1 MGAPLLPEHA
11 PLRIRWLLKMAWR
24 DSRTYRRRL
33 LLYMSSIILGTA
45 ALVSIRTLGDSM
57 RTAIDLESRAL
68 LGADLDINTRRAFSD
83 SAEVF
88 LRNLGGE
95 QSRQVSFASMVA
107 FPRSESSR
115 LVNVRALEGGFPYYG
130 ELETVPQGA
139 AQAFRTQ
146 GTALVD
152 DNLMIQHGAEVGDS
166 IRVGLSTLEIAGRLI
181 SIPGETAAMS
191 TFGPRVYIPMAELA
205 STALVQPGSRATY
218 RALFKFGE
226 GVDVEELKDTY
237 GTDTAARFGMDWDTV
252 ADRQAGLERSL
263 GNLYR
268 FLSLSGF
275 IALILGSVGVAS
287 AIHTYVR
294 RKRSTIAVLRCL
306 GAEGR
311 HTFTIYVIQA
321 VSIGVIGSIIGA
333 AAGFLVL
340 GVLPGLVQD
349 FVPFELEV
357 RYSWLPVLQGLGL
370 GLLMAL
376 LFAFLPLIAIKDI
389 SPLLTLRS
397 SVETPSRGARD
408 PWRLALIAVLV
419 CGIMLF
425 AVSQTREWYQGVGFT
440 AGLIGAFLLLSLVAR
455 GLISM
460 ARRLLS
466 ARWPYVWRQG
476 LANLFRPD
484 NQTVTMVVALGLGA
498 FLLTTLYLLQFSLV
512 GHITQVG
519 GDRQSNMVLFDI
531 QPDQRDEI
539 VESMRRNGLPVM
551 QQTPVV
557 SMRVA
562 GLKGRTVAEIM
573 QDSTDRLDG
582 SDRSNRAP
590 RWALRR
596 EYRSTYRGHLED
608 AETLLAGSLQP
619 KIGGEDDTVLVSM
632 EKSIAD
638 RLGVGIG
645 DEIVFDVQG
654 VQVETVVG
662 SLRAVDWQRVQPNF
676 FVVFPEGVLEE
687 APQFHVVV
695 TRIDDPQV
703 SARFQQETVSRFP
716 NVSMIDLSLI
726 LGTLNDILGK
736 VSLIVRF
743 MALFSVFTG
752 IIVLVGV
759 VTNSRLQRMQESV
772 LLKTLGG
779 SRNQILKI
787 MSIEYLFLGAIGTVT
802 GVALAFAAAWILAVF
817 VFNITFVPAFI
828 PVAAVI
834 GGIAVITISV
844 GMLASAGIY
853 RQSPLEVLRAEI

>member
-1 MGAPLLPEHA
+1 
-11 PLRIRWLLKMAWR
+11 MAWR

-68 LGADLDINTRRAFSD
+68 LGADLEISTRQAFSD
-83 SAEVF
+83 SADVF

-95 QSRQVSFASMVA
+95 QSRQASFVSMVA
-107 FPRSESSR
+107 FPRTESSR

-130 ELETVPQGA
+130 ELETVPQDA
-139 AQAFRTQ
+139 AQDFRTQ

-152 DNLMIQHGAEVGDS
+152 DNLMIQHGAEPGDS
-166 IRVGLSTLEIAGRLI
+166 IRIGLGTFEIAGRLV

-205 STALVQPGSRATY
+205 STALIQPGSRVTY
-218 RALFKFGE
+218 RALYKFGDE
-226 GVDVEELKDTY
+226 VDVEALKEAY

-268 FLSLSGF
+268 FLNLSGF

-287 AIHTYVR
+287 AIHTYIR
-294 RKRSTIAVLRCL
+294 RKRGTIAVLRCL

-311 HTFTIYVIQA
+311 HTFAVYVIQA
-321 VSIGVIGSIIGA
+321 VSIGVIGSTIGA

-340 GVLPGLVQD
+340 GVLPALVQD

-357 RYSWLPVLQGLGL
+357 RYSWLPVLQGMGL

-376 LFAFLPLIAIKDI
+376 LFALLPLMAIKDI

-397 SVETPSRGARD
+397 SVETPSRGTRD
-408 PWRLALIAVLV
+408 PWRLTLIAVLV
-419 CGIMLF
+419 SGIVLF
-425 AVSQTREWYQGVGFT
+425 AVSQTREWQQGVGFA
-440 AGLIGAFLLLSLVAR
+440 AGLIAAFLLLSLVAR

-460 ARRLLS
+460 ARRLLP
-466 ARWPYVWRQG
+466 ATWPYVWRQG

-519 GDRQSNMVLFDI
+519 GERQSNMVLFDI
-531 QPDQRDEI
+531 QPDQREE
-539 VESMRRNGLPVM
+539 VVGSLRRNGLPVM

-557 SMRVA
+557 SMRLA
-562 GLKGRTVAEIM
+562 GLKGRTIAEIM
-573 QDSTDRLDG
+573 QDSTGRPE
-582 SDRSNRAP
+582 RAP

-608 AETLLAGSLQP
+608 AETLLEGSLQP
-619 KIGGEDDTVLVSM
+619 RVGGEEDAVLVSM

-638 RLGVGIG
+638 RLGLGIG
-645 DEIVFDVQG
+645 DEVVFDVQG
-654 VQVETVVG
+654 VQVETTVG

-752 IIVLVGV
+752 VIVLVGV

-787 MSIEYLFLGAIGTVT
+787 MSIEYLFLGAIGAVT
-802 GVALAFAAAWILAVF
+802 GVVLAFAATWILAVF

-834 GGIAVITISV
+834 GGIAVITIAV

>member
-1 MGAPLLPEHA
+1 MRLN
-11 PLRIRWLLKMAWR
+11 WLLNMAWR

-57 RTAIDLESRAL
+57 RTAINLESRAL

-88 LRNLGGE
+88 LRSLGGA
-95 QSRQVSFASMVA
+95 QSRQTSFASMVA
-107 FPRSESSR
+107 FPRTASSR
-115 LVNVRALEGGFPYYG
+115 LVQVRALEGDFPYYG
-130 ELETVPQGA
+130 ELETSPPDA
-139 AQAFRTQ
+139 AQRFRAQ
-146 GTALVD
+146 GSALVD

-166 IRVGLSTLEIAGRLI
+166 IHVGLRSFEIEGRLI
-181 SIPGETAAMS
+181 AIPGETAAMS
-191 TFGPRVYIPMAELA
+191 TIGPRVYIPLA
-205 STALVQPGSRATY
+205 DLESTALIQPGSRATY
-218 RALFKFGE
+218 RALFRFDDSVNVQE
-226 GVDVEELKDTY
+226 LVDSH
-237 GTDTAARFGMDWDTV
+237 GTDTAARWGMDWDTV

-263 GNLYR
+263 GNLFR
-268 FLSLSGF
+268 FLNLSGF

-294 RKRSTIAVLRCL
+294 RKRGTIAVLRCL

-311 HTFTIYVIQA
+311 HTVTIYVIQA
-321 VSIGVIGSIIGA
+321 VSIGVIGSLIGA

-340 GVLPGLVQD
+340 GVLPALIQD
-349 FVPFELEV
+349 FVPFELDIH
-357 RYSWLPVLQGLGL
+357 YSYLPVLHGMGL

-376 LFAFLPLIAIKDI
+376 LFALLPLMAVRDI

-408 PWRLALIAVLV
+408 PWRLALVAVLV
-419 CGIMLF
+419 AGIVLF
-425 AVSQTREWYQGVGFT
+425 SVTQSRHWYQGVGFA
-440 AGLIGAFLLLSLVAR
+440 AGLIVAFALLSFVAR
-455 GLISM
+455 GLIAA
-460 ARRLLS
+460 ARRLLP

-476 LANLFRPD
+476 MANLFRPD

-512 GHITQVG
+512 GHISQVG
-519 GDRQSNMVLFDI
+519 GERQSNMVLFDI

-539 VESMRRNGLPVM
+539 VESLHSNGLPVM

-557 SMRVA
+557 SMRLA
-562 GLKGRTVAEIM
+562 GLNGRTTAEIM
-573 QDSTDRLDG
+573 QDSTDR
-582 SDRSNRAP
+582 SP
-590 RWALRR
+590 RWAMRR

-608 AETLLAGSLQP
+608 AETLLEGTLQP
-619 KIGGEDDTVLVSM
+619 RVDGEHDAVLVSV

-654 VQVETVVG
+654 IPVTTTVG

-676 FVVFPEGVLEE
+676 FIVFPEGVLEE
-687 APQFHVVV
+687 APQFHVIV

-752 IIVLVGV
+752 VIVLVGV

-787 MSIEYLFLGAIGTVT
+787 MSIEYLFLGVIGAVT
-802 GVALAFAAAWILAVF
+802 GVVLAYAATWILATF
-817 VFNITFVPAFI
+817 VFNISFIPAFI
-828 PVAAVI
+828 PVVAVI
-834 GGIAVITISV
+834 GGISAITITV
-844 GMLASAGIY
+844 GMLASTGIY
-853 RQSPLEVLRAEI
+853 RQSPLEVLRSEI

>member
-1 MGAPLLPEHA
+1 
-11 PLRIRWLLKMAWR
+11 
-24 DSRTYRRRL
+24 
-33 LLYMSSIILGTA
+33 
-45 ALVSIRTLGDSM
+45 M
-57 RTAIDLESRAL
+57 RTAINQESRAL

-88 LRNLGGE
+88 LQGLGGV
-95 QSRQVSFASMVA
+95 QSRQTSFASMVA
-107 FPRSESSR
+107 FPRSASSR
-115 LVNVRALEGGFPYYG
+115 LVQVRALEGDFPYYG
-130 ELETVPQGA
+130 ELETAPPDA
-139 AQAFRTQ
+139 AQRFRTQ
-146 GTALVD
+146 GSALVD

-166 IRVGLSTLEIAGRLI
+166 IRVGLRTFEIEGRLI
-181 SIPGETAAMS
+181 AIPGETAAMS
-191 TFGPRVYIPMAELA
+191 TIGPRVYIPLA
-205 STALVQPGSRATY
+205 DLESTALIQPGSRATY
-218 RALFKFGE
+218 RALFRFDDSVNVQE
-226 GVDVEELKDTY
+226 LVDSH
-237 GTDTAARFGMDWDTV
+237 GTDTAARWGMDWDTV

-268 FLSLSGF
+268 FLNLSGF

-294 RKRSTIAVLRCL
+294 RKRGTIAVLRCL

-311 HTFTIYVIQA
+311 HTVTIYVIQA
-321 VSIGVIGSIIGA
+321 VSIGVIGSSIGA

-340 GVLPGLVQD
+340 GVLPALIQD
-349 FVPFELEV
+349 FVPFELDIH
-357 RYSWLPVLQGLGL
+357 YSYLPVLQGMGL

-376 LFAFLPLIAIKDI
+376 LFALLPLIAVRDI

-408 PWRLALIAVLV
+408 PWRLALVAVLV
-419 CGIMLF
+419 TGIVLF
-425 AVSQTREWYQGVGFT
+425 SVTQSRQWYQGVGFA
-440 AGLIGAFLLLSLVAR
+440 AGLIVAFALLSFVAR
-455 GLISM
+455 GLIAT
-460 ARRLLS
+460 ARRLLP

-476 LANLFRPD
+476 MANLFRPD

-512 GHITQVG
+512 GHISQVG
-519 GDRQSNMVLFDI
+519 GERQSNMVLFDI
-531 QPDQRDEI
+531 QPDQRDDI
-539 VESMRRNGLPVM
+539 VESLERNGLPVM

-557 SMRVA
+557 SMRLA
-562 GLKGRTVAEIM
+562 GLNGRTTAEIM
-573 QDSTDRLDG
+573 QDSTDR
-582 SDRSNRAP
+582 SP
-590 RWALRR
+590 RWAMRR
-596 EYRSTYRGHLED
+596 EYRSTYRSHLED
-608 AETLLAGSLQP
+608 AETLLEGTLQP
-619 KIGGEDDTVLVSM
+619 RVDGEHETVLVSV

-654 VQVETVVG
+654 IPVKTTVG

-676 FVVFPEGVLEE
+676 FIVFPEGVLEE
-687 APQFHVVV
+687 APQFHVIV

-752 IIVLVGV
+752 VIVLVGV

-787 MSIEYLFLGAIGTVT
+787 MSIEYLFLGAIGAVT
-802 GVALAFAAAWILAVF
+802 GVVLAYAATWILATF
-817 VFNITFVPAFI
+817 VFNISFIPAFI
-828 PVAAVI
+828 PVVAVI
-834 GGIAVITISV
+834 GGISAITITV
-844 GMLASAGIY
+844 GMLASTGIY
-853 RQSPLEVLRAEI
+853 RQSPLEVLRSEI

>member
-1 MGAPLLPEHA
+1 MRLK
-11 PLRIRWLLKMAWR
+11 WLLNMAWR

-57 RTAIDLESRAL
+57 RTAVNQESKAL

-88 LRNLGGE
+88 LRSLGGV
-95 QSRQVSFASMVA
+95 QSRQTSFASMVA
-107 FPRSESSR
+107 FPRSASSR
-115 LVNVRALEGGFPYYG
+115 LVQVRALEGDFPYYG
-130 ELETVPQGA
+130 ELETAPPDA
-139 AQAFRTQ
+139 AQRFRTQ
-146 GTALVD
+146 GSALVD

-166 IRVGLSTLEIAGRLI
+166 IRVGLRTFEIEGRLI
-181 SIPGETAAMS
+181 AIPGETAAMS
-191 TFGPRVYIPMAELA
+191 TIGPRVYIPLA
-205 STALVQPGSRATY
+205 DLESTALIQPGSRATY
-218 RALFKFGE
+218 RALFRFDDSVNVQGL
-226 GVDVEELKDTY
+226 VDSH
-237 GTDTAARFGMDWDTV
+237 GTDTAARWGMDWDTV

-268 FLSLSGF
+268 FLNLSGF

-294 RKRSTIAVLRCL
+294 RKRGTIAVLRCL

-311 HTFTIYVIQA
+311 HTVTIYVIQA
-321 VSIGVIGSIIGA
+321 VSIGVIGSSIGA

-340 GVLPGLVQD
+340 GVLPALIQD
-349 FVPFELEV
+349 FVPFELDIH
-357 RYSWLPVLQGLGL
+357 YSYLPVLQGMGL

-376 LFAFLPLIAIKDI
+376 LFALLPLIAVRDI

-419 CGIMLF
+419 TGIVLF
-425 AVSQTREWYQGVGFT
+425 SVTQSRQWYQGVGFA
-440 AGLIGAFLLLSLVAR
+440 AGLIVAFALLSFVAR
-455 GLISM
+455 GLIAM
-460 ARRLLS
+460 ARRLLP

-476 LANLFRPD
+476 MANLFRPD

-512 GHITQVG
+512 GHISQVG
-519 GDRQSNMVLFDI
+519 GERQSNMVLFDI

-539 VESMRRNGLPVM
+539 VESLERNGLPVM

-557 SMRVA
+557 SMRLA
-562 GLKGRTVAEIM
+562 GLNGRTTSEIM
-573 QDSTDRLDG
+573 QDSTDR
-582 SDRSNRAP
+582 SP
-590 RWALRR
+590 RWAMRR

-608 AETLLAGSLQP
+608 AETLLEGTLQP
-619 KIGGEDDTVLVSM
+619 RVDGENEAVLVSV

-654 VQVETVVG
+654 IPVKTTVG

-687 APQFHVVV
+687 APQFHVIV

-752 IIVLVGV
+752 VIVLVGV

-787 MSIEYLFLGAIGTVT
+787 MSIEYLFLGAIGAVT
-802 GVALAFAAAWILAVF
+802 GVVLAYAATWILATF
-817 VFNITFVPAFI
+817 VFNISFIPAFI
-828 PVAAVI
+828 PVVAVI
-834 GGIAVITISV
+834 GGISAITITV
-844 GMLASAGIY
+844 GMLASTGIY
-853 RQSPLEVLRAEI
+853 RQSPLEVLRSEI

>member
-1 MGAPLLPEHA
+1 
-11 PLRIRWLLKMAWR
+11 MAWR

-57 RTAIDLESRAL
+57 RSAIDLESKAL

-95 QSRQVSFASMVA
+95 QSRQISFASMVA

-115 LVNVRALEGGFPYYG
+115 LVQVRALEGAFPYYG
-130 ELETVPQGA
+130 ELETVPPGA
-139 AQAFRTQ
+139 AEAFRTQ
-146 GTALVD
+146 GSALVD

-166 IRVGLSTLEIAGRLI
+166 IRVGLRMFEIGGRLI

-191 TFGPRVYIPMAELA
+191 TIGPRVYIPLAELE
-205 STALVQPGSRATY
+205 STALIQSGSRATY
-218 RALFKFGE
+218 RALFRFGDD
-226 GVDVEELKDTY
+226 VDVQEMVDTF
-237 GTDTAARFGMDWDTV
+237 GSDTAARYGMDWDTV
-252 ADRQAGLERSL
+252 EDRQAGLERSL

-268 FLSLSGF
+268 FLNLSGF

-294 RKRSTIAVLRCL
+294 RKRGTIAVLRCL

-311 HTFTIYVIQA
+311 HTFSIYVVQA
-321 VSIGVIGSIIGA
+321 VSIGVVGSAIGA
-333 AAGFLVL
+333 AAGYLVL
-340 GVLPGLVQD
+340 GILPALIQD
-349 FVPFELEV
+349 FVPFDLEV
-357 RYSWLPVLQGLGL
+357 RFTYMPVLQGMGL

-376 LFAFLPLIAIKDI
+376 LFALLPLMAIKDI

-397 SVETPSRGARD
+397 SVETSSRGNRD
-408 PWRLALIAVLV
+408 PWRLALVGLLIA
-419 CGIMLF
+419 GIVLF
-425 AVSQTREWYQGVGFT
+425 AVGQTREWYQGVGF
-440 AGLIGAFLLLSLVAR
+440 AGGLIGAFLLLSLVAR
-455 GLISM
+455 ILISL
-460 ARRLLS
+460 ARRLLP
-466 ARWPYVWRQG
+466 ATWPYVWRQG

-498 FLLTTLYLLQFSLV
+498 FLITTLYLLQFSLV

-519 GDRQSNMVLFDI
+519 GDQQSNLVLFDI
-531 QPDQRDEI
+531 QPDQREDI
-539 VESMRRNGLPVM
+539 LESLHRNELPVM

-557 SMRVA
+557 SMRLA
-562 GLKGRTVAEIM
+562 GLKGRTLTEVM
-573 QDSTDRLDG
+573 QDSTE
-582 SDRSNRAP
+582 RAS

-596 EYRSTYRGHLED
+596 EYRSTYRSHLEE
-608 AETLLAGSLQP
+608 AESLLEGSLQP
-619 KIGGEDDTVLVSM
+619 RVESGKDSVLVSL
-632 EKSIAD
+632 EKGIAD

-654 VQVETVVG
+654 VPVKTTVG

-676 FVVFPEGVLEE
+676 FMVFPEGVLEE

-695 TRIDDPQV
+695 TRIDDPQT

-726 LGTLNDILGK
+726 LGTLNAILGK

-752 IIVLVGV
+752 VIVLVGV
-759 VTNSRLQRMQESV
+759 VTNSRYQRIQESV

-787 MSIEYLFLGAIGTVT
+787 MTIEYLFLGVIGAFT
-802 GVALAFAAAWILAVF
+802 GVVLAFAATWILAVF
-817 VFNITFVPAFI
+817 VFNITYVPAFI
-828 PVAAVI
+828 PVVAVI
-834 GGIAVITISV
+834 GGISSITILV

-853 RQSPLEVLRAEI
+853 RQSPLEILRAEI

>member
-1 MGAPLLPEHA
+1 
-11 PLRIRWLLKMAWR
+11 MAWR

-68 LGADLDINTRRAFSD
+68 LGADLEISTRQAFSD

-95 QSRQVSFASMVA
+95 QSRQASFVSMVA
-107 FPRSESSR
+107 FPRTESSR

-130 ELETVPQGA
+130 ELETVPQEA
-139 AQAFRTQ
+139 AQDFRTQ

-152 DNLMIQHGAEVGDS
+152 DNLMIQHGAEPGDS
-166 IRVGLSTLEIAGRLI
+166 IRIGLGTFEIAGRLV

-205 STALVQPGSRATY
+205 STALIQPGSRVTY
-218 RALFKFGE
+218 RALYKFGDE
-226 GVDVEELKDTY
+226 VDVEALKEAY

-268 FLSLSGF
+268 FLNLSGF

-287 AIHTYVR
+287 AIHTYIR
-294 RKRSTIAVLRCL
+294 RKRGTIAVLRCL

-311 HTFTIYVIQA
+311 HTFAVYVIQA
-321 VSIGVIGSIIGA
+321 VSIGVIGSTIGA

-340 GVLPGLVQD
+340 GVLPALVQD

-357 RYSWLPVLQGLGL
+357 RYSWLPVLQGMGL

-376 LFAFLPLIAIKDI
+376 LFALLPLMAIKDI

-419 CGIMLF
+419 SGIVLF
-425 AVSQTREWYQGVGFT
+425 AVSQTREWQQGVGFA
-440 AGLIGAFLLLSLVAR
+440 AGLIAAFLLLSLVAR

-460 ARRLLS
+460 ARRLLP
-466 ARWPYVWRQG
+466 ATWPYVWRQG

-519 GDRQSNMVLFDI
+519 GERQSNMVLFDI
-531 QPDQRDEI
+531 QPDQREE
-539 VESMRRNGLPVM
+539 VVGSLRRNGLPVM

-557 SMRVA
+557 SMRLA
-562 GLKGRTVAEIM
+562 GLKGRTIAEIM
-573 QDSTDRLDG
+573 QDSTGRPE
-582 SDRSNRAP
+582 RAP

-608 AETLLAGSLQP
+608 AETLLEGSLQP
-619 KIGGEDDTVLVSM
+619 RVGGEDDAVLVSM

-638 RLGVGIG
+638 RLGLGIG
-645 DEIVFDVQG
+645 DEVVFDVQG
-654 VQVETVVG
+654 VPVETTVG

-752 IIVLVGV
+752 VIVLVGV

-787 MSIEYLFLGAIGTVT
+787 MSIEYLFLGAIGAVT
-802 GVALAFAAAWILAVF
+802 GVVLAFAATWILAVF
-817 VFNITFVPAFI
+817 VFNITFVPAFL

-834 GGIAVITISV
+834 GGIAVITIAV

>member
-1 MGAPLLPEHA
+1 MTLPVLSERA
-11 PLRIRWLLKMAWR
+11 PLRMRWLLTMAWR

-57 RTAIDLESRAL
+57 RTAIDQESRAL

-88 LRNLGGE
+88 LRGLGGR
-95 QSRQVSFASMVA
+95 QSRQISFASMVA
-107 FPRSESSR
+107 FPRTGTSR
-115 LVNVRALEGGFPYYG
+115 LVQVRALEGDFPYYG
-130 ELETVPQGA
+130 ELETMPPDA
-139 AQAFRTQ
+139 AQSFRTR

-166 IRVGLSTLEIAGRLI
+166 IRVGLRTLEIEGRLI

-191 TFGPRVYIPMAELA
+191 TIGPRVYMPLADLA
-205 STALVQPGSRATY
+205 STALIQPGSRATY
-218 RALFKFGE
+218 RALFEFDE
-226 GVDVEELKDTY
+226 NMNVQELVDAH
-237 GTDTAARFGMDWDTV
+237 GTDTAARWGMDWDTV

-268 FLSLSGF
+268 FLNLSGF

-311 HTFTIYVIQA
+311 HTIAIYVIQA
-321 VSIGVIGSIIGA
+321 VSIGVIGSAIGA

-340 GVLPGLVQD
+340 GVLPAVVQD
-349 FVPFELEV
+349 FIPFELAV
-357 RYSWLPVLQGLGL
+357 RFSWLPVLQGMGL

-376 LFAFLPLIAIKDI
+376 LFALLPLIAVKDI

-397 SVETPSRGARD
+397 SVESPSRGARD
-408 PWRLALIAVLV
+408 PWRIALVAVLIA
-419 CGIMLF
+419 GIALF
-425 AVSQTREWYQGVGFT
+425 AVTQSRYWYQGVGFA
-440 AGLIGAFLLLSLVAR
+440 AGLIVAFLLLSLVAR
-455 GLISM
+455 GLIS
-460 ARRLLS
+460 AASRLLP

-476 LANLFRPD
+476 MANLFRPD

-512 GHITQVG
+512 GHISQVG

-539 VESMRRNGLPVM
+539 VASLQRNGLPVM

-557 SMRVA
+557 SMRLA
-562 GLKGRTVAEIM
+562 ALNGRPIADVM
-573 QDSTDRLDG
+573 KDSTDRRDG
-582 SDRSNRAP
+582 MGRAP

-596 EYRSTYRGHLED
+596 EYRSTYRSHLED
-608 AETLLAGSLQP
+608 AETLLEGTLQP
-619 KIGGEDDTVLVSM
+619 RVEGEHETVLVSM

-638 RLGVGIG
+638 RLGVGVG

-654 VQVETVVG
+654 VQVETTVG

-676 FVVFPEGVLEE
+676 FIVFPEGVLEN

-695 TRIDDPQV
+695 TRIDDPEV
-703 SARFQQETVSRFP
+703 SARFQQDTVSRFP

-736 VSLIVRF
+736 VSLVVRF

-752 IIVLVGV
+752 VIVLVGV
-759 VTNSRLQRMQESV
+759 VTNSRLQRMRESV

-779 SRNQILKI
+779 SRNQILQI
-787 MSIEYLFLGAIGTVT
+787 MSIEYLFLGAIGAVT
-802 GVALAFAAAWILAVF
+802 GVVLAFAATWILAVF
-817 VFNITFVPAFI
+817 VFNISFVPAFL

-834 GGIAVITISV
+834 GGISIITITV
-844 GMLASAGIY
+844 GMLASTGIY
-853 RQSPLEVLRAEI
+853 RQSPLEVLRAET

>member
-1 MGAPLLPEHA
+1 MSASQLPEHA
-11 PLRIRWLLKMAWR
+11 PVRLSWLLKMAWR

-57 RTAIDLESRAL
+57 RTAIDLESKAL

-88 LRNLGGE
+88 LRNLGGT
-95 QSRQVSFASMVA
+95 QSRQTSFASMVS
-107 FPRSESSR
+107 FPLTETSR
-115 LVNVRALEGGFPYYG
+115 LVQVRALEGDFPYYG
-130 ELETVPQGA
+130 DLETDPPDA
-139 AQAFRTQ
+139 AQTFRTR

-152 DNLMIQHGAEVGDS
+152 DNLMIQHGAEVGDR
-166 IRVGLSTLEIAGRLI
+166 IRVGLRTFEIAGRLI

-191 TFGPRVYIPMAELA
+191 TIGPRVYIPMTELE
-205 STALVQPGSRATY
+205 STNLIQPGSRATY
-218 RALFKFGE
+218 SALFKFGDD
-226 GVDVEELKDTY
+226 VDVQELVEAH
-237 GTDTAARFGMDWDTV
+237 GTDTAARYGMDWDTV
-252 ADRQAGLERSL
+252 EDRQAGLERSL

-268 FLSLSGF
+268 FLNLSGF

-294 RKRSTIAVLRCL
+294 RKKGTIAVLRCL

-311 HTFTIYVIQA
+311 HTFSIYVIQA
-321 VSIGVIGSIIGA
+321 VSIGLIGSAIGA
-333 AAGFLVL
+333 AAGFVVL
-340 GVLPGLVQD
+340 GVLPSVIQD

-357 RYSWLPVLQGLGL
+357 RFTYIPVLQGMGL

-376 LFAFLPLIAIKDI
+376 LFALLPLISIKDI

-397 SVETPSRGARD
+397 SVESPSRGTRD
-408 PWRLALIAVLV
+408 PLRVALIGVLV
-419 CGIMLF
+419 AGIVLF
-425 AVSQTREWYQGVGFT
+425 AITQTRHWYQGVGF
-440 AGLIGAFLLLSLVAR
+440 AVGLISAFLLLSFVAR
-455 GLISM
+455 GLVSL
-460 ARRLLS
+460 ARRLLP

-476 LANLFRPD
+476 MANLFRPD

-498 FLLTTLYLLQFSLV
+498 FLITTLYLLQFSLV

-519 GDRQSNMVLFDI
+519 GERQSNMVLFDI
-531 QPDQRDEI
+531 QPDQRGEI
-539 VESMRRNGLPVM
+539 VESLRREGLPVM
-551 QQTPVV
+551 EQTPVV
-557 SMRVA
+557 SMRLA
-562 GLKGRTVAEIM
+562 GLKGRSIAEVM
-573 QDSTDRLDG
+573 ADSTVRV
-582 SDRSNRAP
+582 S

-596 EYRSTYRGHLED
+596 EYRSTYRSDLKD
-608 AETLLAGSLQP
+608 AETLLSGTLQP
-619 KIGGEDDTVLVSM
+619 RVEGENDGVLVSL

-645 DEIVFDVQG
+645 DEMVFDVQG
-654 VQVETVVG
+654 LPVKTTVG

-676 FVVFPEGVLEE
+676 FMVFPDGVLEK

-695 TRIDDPQV
+695 TRIDDPQT
-703 SARFQQETVSRFP
+703 SARFQRETLRRFP

-726 LGTLNDILGK
+726 LGTLNEILGK

-752 IIVLVGV
+752 VIVLVGV
-759 VTNSRLQRMQESV
+759 VTNSRIQRMQESV

-787 MSIEYLFLGAIGTVT
+787 MSIEYLFLGSIGAVT
-802 GVALAFAAAWILAVF
+802 GVVLAFAASWILTLF
-817 VFNITFVPAFI
+817 VFNITFMPAIVP
-828 PVAAVI
+828 VVAVI
-834 GGIAVITISV
+834 GGISLITILV
-844 GMLASAGIY
+844 GMVASAGIY
-853 RQSPLEVLRAEI
+853 RQSPLEVLRAEL

>member
-1 MGAPLLPEHA
+1 MRLK
-11 PLRIRWLLKMAWR
+11 WLANMAWR

-57 RTAIDLESRAL
+57 RTAINQESRAL

-88 LRNLGGE
+88 LRSLGGA
-95 QSRQVSFASMVA
+95 QSRQTSFASMVA
-107 FPRSESSR
+107 FPRSASSR
-115 LVNVRALEGGFPYYG
+115 LVQVRALEGDFPYYG
-130 ELETVPQGA
+130 ELETSPPDA
-139 AQAFRTQ
+139 AQRFRTQ
-146 GTALVD
+146 GSALVD

-166 IRVGLSTLEIAGRLI
+166 IRVGLRTFEIEGRLI
-181 SIPGETAAMS
+181 AIPGETAAMS
-191 TFGPRVYIPMAELA
+191 TIGPRVYIPLA
-205 STALVQPGSRATY
+205 DLESTALIQPGSRATY
-218 RALFKFGE
+218 RALFRFDDSVNVQGL
-226 GVDVEELKDTY
+226 VDSH
-237 GTDTAARFGMDWDTV
+237 GTDTAARWGMDWDTV

-268 FLSLSGF
+268 FLNLSGF

-311 HTFTIYVIQA
+311 HTVTIYVIQA
-321 VSIGVIGSIIGA
+321 VSIGVIGSSIGA

-340 GVLPGLVQD
+340 GVLPALIQD
-349 FVPFELEV
+349 FVPFELDIH
-357 RYSWLPVLQGLGL
+357 YSYLPVLQGMGL

-376 LFAFLPLIAIKDI
+376 LFALLPLIAVRDI

-419 CGIMLF
+419 TGIVLF
-425 AVSQTREWYQGVGFT
+425 SVTQSRQWYQGVGFA
-440 AGLIGAFLLLSLVAR
+440 AGLIVAFALLSFVAR
-455 GLISM
+455 GLIAT
-460 ARRLLS
+460 ARRLLP

-476 LANLFRPD
+476 MANLFRPD

-512 GHITQVG
+512 GHISQVG
-519 GDRQSNMVLFDI
+519 GERQSNMVLFDI

-539 VESMRRNGLPVM
+539 VESLERNGLPVM

-557 SMRVA
+557 SMRLA
-562 GLKGRTVAEIM
+562 GLNGRTTADIM
-573 QDSTDRLDG
+573 QDSTDR
-582 SDRSNRAP
+582 SP

-608 AETLLAGSLQP
+608 AETLLEGTLQP
-619 KIGGEDDTVLVSM
+619 RVDGEHEAVLVSV

-654 VQVETVVG
+654 IPVKTTVG

-676 FVVFPEGVLEE
+676 FIVFPEGVLEE
-687 APQFHVVV
+687 APQFHVIV

-752 IIVLVGV
+752 VIVLVGV

-787 MSIEYLFLGAIGTVT
+787 MSIEYLFLGVIGAVT
-802 GVALAFAAAWILAVF
+802 GVVLAYAATWILATF
-817 VFNITFVPAFI
+817 VFNISFIPAFI
-828 PVAAVI
+828 PVVAVI
-834 GGIAVITISV
+834 GGISAITITV
-844 GMLASAGIY
+844 GMLASTGIY
-853 RQSPLEVLRAEI
+853 RQSPLEVLRSEI

>member
-1 MGAPLLPEHA
+1 MEASLQLPETGQFRA
-11 PLRIRWLLKMAWR
+11 SWLFKMAWR

-45 ALVSIRTLGDSM
+45 ALVSIRTMGDSM
-57 RTAIDLESRAL
+57 RTAIDLESKAL

-83 SAEVF
+83 SADVF

-95 QSRQVSFASMVA
+95 QSREISFASMVA

-115 LVNVRALEGGFPYYG
+115 LVSVRALEGGFPYYG
-130 ELETVPQGA
+130 ELETVPPGA
-139 AQAFRTQ
+139 AQAFRTT

-152 DNLMIQHGAEVGDS
+152 DNLMIQHGAEIGDP
-166 IRVGLSTLEIAGRLI
+166 IRIGLRTLEIAGRLI

-191 TFGPRVYIPMAELA
+191 TIGPRVFIPLGELE
-205 STALVQPGSRATY
+205 STALIQPGSRATY
-218 RALFKFGE
+218 RALFKFGDE
-226 GVDVEELKDTY
+226 VDVQALVDAF

-252 ADRQAGLERSL
+252 ADRQASLERSL

-268 FLSLSGF
+268 FLNLSGF

-294 RKRSTIAVLRCL
+294 RKRGTIAVLRCL

-311 HTFTIYVIQA
+311 HTFSIYVIQA
-321 VSIGVIGSIIGA
+321 VFIGLIGSAIGA
-333 AAGFLVL
+333 ASGYLVL
-340 GVLPGLVQD
+340 GILPALVQD
-349 FVPFELEV
+349 FVPFELVV
-357 RYSWLPVLQGLGL
+357 RFTYLPVLQGMGL

-376 LFAFLPLIAIKDI
+376 MFALLPLLAIKDI

-397 SVETPSRGARD
+397 SVETPSRVGRD
-408 PWRLALIAVLV
+408 PWRIALVGVLIAGVV
-419 CGIMLF
+419 LF
-425 AVSQTREWYQGVGFT
+425 AISQTRFWYQGVGF
-440 AGLIGAFLLLSLVAR
+440 AGGLIVAFLLLSLVAR
-455 GLISM
+455 SLISL
-460 ARRLLS
+460 ARRILP
-466 ARWPYVWRQG
+466 ATWPYVWRQG
-476 LANLFRPD
+476 MANLFRPD
-484 NQTVTMVVALGLGA
+484 NQTATMVVALGLGA
-498 FLLTTLYLLQFSLV
+498 FLITTLYLLQYSLV

-531 QPDQRDEI
+531 QPDQREEI
-539 VESMRRNGLPVM
+539 LESLRRNDLPVM

-557 SMRVA
+557 SMRLA
-562 GLKGRTVAEIM
+562 GMKGLTAAEIM
-573 QDSTDRLDG
+573 KDSTEG
-582 SDRSNRAP
+582 AP

-596 EYRSTYRGHLED
+596 EYRSTYRSHLED
-608 AETLLAGSLQP
+608 AETLLEGTWQTRV
-619 KIGGEDDTVLVSM
+619 EDGKDSVLVSV
-632 EKSIAD
+632 EKGIAD

-654 VQVETVVG
+654 VPVKTTVG

-676 FVVFPEGVLEE
+676 FMVFPEGVLEK

-695 TRIDDPQV
+695 TRIDDPQT
-703 SARFQQETVSRFP
+703 SARFQQDVVSRFP

-726 LGTLNDILGK
+726 LGTLNAILGK

-752 IIVLVGV
+752 VIVLVGV
-759 VTNSRLQRMQESV
+759 VTNSRFQRMQESV

-787 MSIEYLFLGAIGTVT
+787 MTIEYLFLGSIGALT
-802 GVALAFAAAWILAVF
+802 GVVLAFAASWILTVF
-817 VFNITFVPAFI
+817 VFNISYVPAFI
-828 PVAAVI
+828 PVVVVI
-834 GGIAVITISV
+834 GCISLITILV
-844 GMLASAGIY
+844 GMMASAGIY
-853 RQSPLEVLRAEI
+853 RQSPLEILRAEI

>member
-1 MGAPLLPEHA
+1 MG
-11 PLRIRWLLKMAWR
+11 WLLKMAWR

-57 RTAIDLESRAL
+57 RTSVDLESRAL
-68 LGADLDINTRRAFSD
+68 LGADLDINTRTVFSD

-88 LRNLGGE
+88 LQTLGRLSGPAGA
-95 QSRQVSFASMVA
+95 QSRQTSFASMVA
-107 FPRSESSR
+107 FPRTETSR
-115 LVNVRALEGGFPYYG
+115 LVQVRGLEGGFPYYG
-130 ELETVPQGA
+130 ELETVPPDA
-139 AQAFRTQ
+139 AQTFRTR

-166 IRVGLSTLEIAGRLI
+166 IRIGRRTFEIAGRLI

-191 TFGPRVYIPMAELA
+191 TIGPRVYIPLAELA
-205 STALVQPGSRATY
+205 STALIQPGSRVTY
-218 RALFKFGE
+218 QALFKFDGD
-226 GVDVEELKDTY
+226 VDVQELVDTH
-237 GTDTAARFGMDWDTV
+237 GVDTAARFGMDWDTV
-252 ADRQAGLERSL
+252 EDRQAGLERTL

-268 FLSLSGF
+268 FLNLSGF

-287 AIHTYVR
+287 AIHTYIR
-294 RKRSTIAVLRCL
+294 RKRGTIAVLRCL

-311 HTFTIYVIQA
+311 HTFSIYVIQA
-321 VSIGVIGSIIGA
+321 VSIGVIGSTIGA
-333 AAGFLVL
+333 VAGFLVL
-340 GVLPGLVQD
+340 GILPALLQD
-349 FVPFELEV
+349 FVPFELEMQ
-357 RYSWLPVLQGLGL
+357 YTLLPVLQGMGL

-376 LFAFLPLIAIKDI
+376 LFALLPLIAIKDI

-397 SVETPSRGARD
+397 SVETPSRGNRD
-408 PWRLALIAVLV
+408 PWRLTLIAVLV
-419 CGIMLF
+419 AGVVLF
-425 AVSQTREWYQGVGFT
+425 AVSQTRVWQQGVGFA

-455 GLISM
+455 SLISL
-460 ARRLLS
+460 ARRLLPAS
-466 ARWPYVWRQG
+466 WPFVWRQG
-476 LANLFRPD
+476 MANLFRPD

-498 FLLTTLYLLQFSLV
+498 FLITTLYLLQYSLV

-519 GDRQSNMVLFDI
+519 GERQSNMVLFDI
-531 QPDQRDEI
+531 QPDQRGDI
-539 VESMRRNGLPVM
+539 IESLERNGLPVM

-557 SMRVA
+557 SMRLA
-562 GLKGRTVAEIM
+562 GLKGQTIAEVM
-573 QDSTDRLDG
+573 QDSTK
-582 SDRSNRAP
+582 RAP

-596 EYRSTYRGHLED
+596 EYRSTYRSHLED
-608 AETLLAGSLQP
+608 AETLLEGTLQP
-619 KIGGEDDTVLVSM
+619 RVDGEQDAVLVSL

-638 RLGVGIG
+638 RLGLGIG

-654 VQVETVVG
+654 VPVVTTVG
-662 SLRAVDWQRVQPNF
+662 SLRVVDWQRVQPNF
-676 FVVFPEGVLEE
+676 FMVFPEGVLEE

-695 TRIDDPQV
+695 TRIDDPQT
-703 SARFQQETVSRFP
+703 SARFQQETVTRFP

-726 LGTLNDILGK
+726 LGTLNTILGK

-752 IIVLVGV
+752 VIVLIGV
-759 VTNSRLQRMQESV
+759 VTNSRFQRMQESV

-787 MSIEYLFLGAIGTVT
+787 MSIEYLFLGAIGAIT
-802 GVALAFAAAWILAVF
+802 GVVLAFAATWILTVF
-817 VFNITFVPAFI
+817 VFNITYVPAFI
-828 PVAAVI
+828 PVVAVI
-834 GGIAVITISV
+834 GGISLITILV

>member
-1 MGAPLLPEHA
+1 MRLK
-11 PLRIRWLLKMAWR
+11 WLANMAWR

-57 RTAIDLESRAL
+57 RTAINQESRAL

-88 LRNLGGE
+88 LRSLGGA
-95 QSRQVSFASMVA
+95 QSRQTSFASMVA
-107 FPRSESSR
+107 FPRSASSR
-115 LVNVRALEGGFPYYG
+115 LVQVRALEGDFPYYG
-130 ELETVPQGA
+130 ELETSPPDA
-139 AQAFRTQ
+139 AQRFRTQ
-146 GTALVD
+146 GSALVD

-166 IRVGLSTLEIAGRLI
+166 IRVGLRTFEIEGRLI
-181 SIPGETAAMS
+181 AIPGETAAMS
-191 TFGPRVYIPMAELA
+191 TIGPRVYIPLA
-205 STALVQPGSRATY
+205 DLESTALIQPGSRATY
-218 RALFKFGE
+218 RALFRFDDSVNVQGL
-226 GVDVEELKDTY
+226 VDSH
-237 GTDTAARFGMDWDTV
+237 GTDTAARWGMDWDTV

-268 FLSLSGF
+268 FLNLSGF

-311 HTFTIYVIQA
+311 HTVTIYVIQA
-321 VSIGVIGSIIGA
+321 VSIGVIGSSIGA

-340 GVLPGLVQD
+340 GVLPALIQD
-349 FVPFELEV
+349 FVPFELDI
-357 RYSWLPVLQGLGL
+357 RYSYLPVLQGMGL

-376 LFAFLPLIAIKDI
+376 LFALLPLIAVRDI

-419 CGIMLF
+419 TGIVLF
-425 AVSQTREWYQGVGFT
+425 SVTQSRQWYQGVGFA
-440 AGLIGAFLLLSLVAR
+440 AGLIVAFALLSFVAR
-455 GLISM
+455 GLIAT
-460 ARRLLS
+460 ARRLLP

-476 LANLFRPD
+476 MANLFRPD

-512 GHITQVG
+512 GHISQVG
-519 GDRQSNMVLFDI
+519 GERQSNMVLFDI

-539 VESMRRNGLPVM
+539 VESLQRNGLPVM

-557 SMRVA
+557 SMRLA
-562 GLKGRTVAEIM
+562 GLNGRTTADIM
-573 QDSTDRLDG
+573 QDSTDR
-582 SDRSNRAP
+582 SP

-608 AETLLAGSLQP
+608 AETLLEGTLQP
-619 KIGGEDDTVLVSM
+619 RVDGEHEAVLVSV

-654 VQVETVVG
+654 IPVKTTVG

-676 FVVFPEGVLEE
+676 FIVFPEGVLEE
-687 APQFHVVV
+687 APQFHVIV

-752 IIVLVGV
+752 VIVLVGV

-787 MSIEYLFLGAIGTVT
+787 MSIEYLFLGVIGAVT
-802 GVALAFAAAWILAVF
+802 GVVLAYAATWILATF
-817 VFNITFVPAFI
+817 VFNISFIPAFI
-828 PVAAVI
+828 PVVAVI
-834 GGIAVITISV
+834 GGISAITITV
-844 GMLASAGIY
+844 GMLASTGIY
-853 RQSPLEVLRAEI
+853 RQSPLEVLRSEI

>member
-1 MGAPLLPEHA
+1 
-11 PLRIRWLLKMAWR
+11 MAWR

-57 RTAIDLESRAL
+57 RTAIDLESKAL

-83 SAEVF
+83 SANVF

-115 LVNVRALEGGFPYYG
+115 LVSVRALEGGFPYYG
-130 ELETVPQGA
+130 ELETVPTGA

-146 GTALVD
+146 GTAIVD
-152 DNLMIQHGAEVGDS
+152 DNLLIQHGAEVGDS
-166 IRVGLSTLEIAGRLI
+166 IRIGLRTFEVSGRLI

-191 TFGPRVYIPMAELA
+191 AIGPRVYIPMAELE
-205 STALVQPGSRATY
+205 STALIQPGSRVTY
-218 RALFKFGE
+218 RALFRFDDD
-226 GVDVEELKDTY
+226 VDVQELVDTS
-237 GTDTAARFGMDWDTV
+237 GTDTAARFSWDWDTV
-252 ADRQAGLERSL
+252 EDRQAGLERSL

-268 FLSLSGF
+268 FLNLSGF

-294 RKRSTIAVLRCL
+294 RKRGTIAILRCL

-311 HTFTIYVIQA
+311 HTFSIYIIQA
-321 VSIGVIGSIIGA
+321 VSIGVIGSAIGA
-333 AAGFLVL
+333 AAGYLVL
-340 GVLPGLVQD
+340 GILPALVQD
-349 FVPFELEV
+349 FVPFDLEV
-357 RYSWLPVLQGLGL
+357 RFTYIPVLQGMGL

-376 LFAFLPLIAIKDI
+376 LFALLPLMAIKDI

-397 SVETPSRGARD
+397 SVETSSRGNRD
-408 PWRLALIAVLV
+408 PWRLALIALLV
-419 CGIMLF
+419 TGIVLF
-425 AVSQTREWYQGVGFT
+425 AVSQTREWHQGVGF
-440 AGLIGAFLLLSLVAR
+440 AGGLIGAFLLLSLVAR
-455 GLISM
+455 SLISL
-460 ARRLLS
+460 ARRLLP
-466 ARWPYVWRQG
+466 AKWPYVWRQG

-498 FLLTTLYLLQFSLV
+498 FLITTLYLLQFSLV

-519 GDRQSNMVLFDI
+519 GDRQSNLVLFDI

-539 VESMRRNGLPVM
+539 LESLHRNELPVM
-551 QQTPVV
+551 QQTAVV
-557 SMRVA
+557 SMRLA
-562 GLKGRTVAEIM
+562 GLKGRTIAEVM
-573 QDSTDRLDG
+573 QDSTVRTQ
-582 SDRSNRAP
+582 

-596 EYRSTYRGHLED
+596 EYRSTYRSHLED
-608 AETLLAGSLQP
+608 AETLLEGSLQSRVTDG
-619 KIGGEDDTVLVSM
+619 KDSVYVSV
-632 EKSIAD
+632 EQGIAN

-645 DEIVFDVQG
+645 DEIVFDVHG
-654 VQVETVVG
+654 VPVKTTVG
-662 SLRAVDWQRVQPNF
+662 SVRAVDWQRVQPNF
-676 FVVFPEGVLEE
+676 FMVFPDGVLEE

-695 TRIDDPQV
+695 TRIDDPQT

-726 LGTLNDILGK
+726 LGTLNTILGK

-752 IIVLVGV
+752 VIVLVGV
-759 VTNSRLQRMQESV
+759 VTNSRYQRMQESV

-779 SRNQILKI
+779 SRKQILKI
-787 MSIEYLFLGAIGTVT
+787 MTIEYLLLGAIGAIT
-802 GVALAFAAAWILAVF
+802 GVVLAFAATWILTVF
-817 VFNITFVPAFI
+817 VFNISYVPVFI

-834 GGIAVITISV
+834 GGICLITILV

-853 RQSPLEVLRAEI
+853 RQSPLEILRAEI

>member
-1 MGAPLLPEHA
+1 MRLK
-11 PLRIRWLLKMAWR
+11 WLANMAWR

-33 LLYMSSIILGTA
+33 LLYMSSIIRGTA

-57 RTAIDLESRAL
+57 RTAINQESRAL

-88 LRNLGGE
+88 LQGLGGV
-95 QSRQVSFASMVA
+95 QSRQTSFASMVA
-107 FPRSESSR
+107 FPRSASSR
-115 LVNVRALEGGFPYYG
+115 LVQVRALEGDFPYYG
-130 ELETVPQGA
+130 ELETAPPDA
-139 AQAFRTQ
+139 AQRFRTQ
-146 GTALVD
+146 GSALVD

-166 IRVGLSTLEIAGRLI
+166 IRVGLRTFEIEGRLI
-181 SIPGETAAMS
+181 AIPGETAAMS
-191 TFGPRVYIPMAELA
+191 TIGPRVYIPLA
-205 STALVQPGSRATY
+205 DLESTALIQPGSRATY
-218 RALFKFGE
+218 RALFRFDDSVNVQE
-226 GVDVEELKDTY
+226 LVDSH
-237 GTDTAARFGMDWDTV
+237 GTDTAARWGMDWDTV

-268 FLSLSGF
+268 FLNLSGF

-294 RKRSTIAVLRCL
+294 RKRGTIAVLRCL

-311 HTFTIYVIQA
+311 HTVTIYVIQA
-321 VSIGVIGSIIGA
+321 VSIGVIGSSIGA

-340 GVLPGLVQD
+340 GVLPALIQD
-349 FVPFELEV
+349 FVPFELDIH
-357 RYSWLPVLQGLGL
+357 YSYLPVLQGMGL

-376 LFAFLPLIAIKDI
+376 LFALLPLIAVRDI

-408 PWRLALIAVLV
+408 PWRLALVAVLV
-419 CGIMLF
+419 TGIVLF
-425 AVSQTREWYQGVGFT
+425 SVTQSRQWYQGVGFA
-440 AGLIGAFLLLSLVAR
+440 AGLIVAFALLSFVAR
-455 GLISM
+455 GLIAT
-460 ARRLLS
+460 ARRLLP

-476 LANLFRPD
+476 MANLFRPD

-512 GHITQVG
+512 GHISQVG
-519 GDRQSNMVLFDI
+519 GERQSNMVLFDI
-531 QPDQRDEI
+531 QPDQRDDI
-539 VESMRRNGLPVM
+539 VESLERNGLPVM

-557 SMRVA
+557 SMRLA
-562 GLKGRTVAEIM
+562 GLNGRTTAEIM
-573 QDSTDRLDG
+573 QDSTDR
-582 SDRSNRAP
+582 SP
-590 RWALRR
+590 RWAMRR
-596 EYRSTYRGHLED
+596 EYRSTYRSHLED
-608 AETLLAGSLQP
+608 AETLLEGTLQP
-619 KIGGEDDTVLVSM
+619 RVDGEHETVLVSV

-654 VQVETVVG
+654 IPVKTTVG

-676 FVVFPEGVLEE
+676 FIVFPEGVLEE
-687 APQFHVVV
+687 APQFHVIV

-752 IIVLVGV
+752 VIVLVGV

-787 MSIEYLFLGAIGTVT
+787 MSIEYLFLGAIGAVT
-802 GVALAFAAAWILAVF
+802 GVVLAYAATWILATF
-817 VFNITFVPAFI
+817 VFNISFIPAFI
-828 PVAAVI
+828 PVVAVI
-834 GGIAVITISV
+834 GGISAITITV
-844 GMLASAGIY
+844 GMLASTGIY
-853 RQSPLEVLRAEI
+853 RQSPLEVLRSEI